1 MSLWGQKEVTTFMD
15 IPIDGPVVSFISE
28 LQKKGFKYTPEKNYQ
43 NTYALEGFFNGEWA
57 EIAVSANRNKVFS
70 VTVIIRVEGPENAKQ
85 KFNSLHAQMA
95 RNWKYF
101 NCQEPTIPFIAD
113 DVDIEH
119 EVRYKKKKFRA
130 SFFQVLT
137 NSAQVKVLKE
147 WKKSLGG
154 NPDNHSIGEK
164 DRELY
169 AFYGLSI
176 SLCHTFSITEKLEH
190 KNIEEM
196 DSLEIAKI
204 SEEYSKAADEIDK
217 DMEHPDF
224 NRRVVSIGLAHY
236 IFDLYGIF
244 LIYTNTYNTINDE
257 DL

>member
-28 LQKKGFKYTPEKNYQ
+28 LQKKGFKYTPENNYQ

-57 EIAVSANRNKVFS
+57 EIAVSANRNKVLS
-70 VTVIIRVEGPENAKQ
+70 VGVIMRVEGAEHAKL
-85 KFNSLHAQMA
+85 KFNNLHAQMA
-95 RNWKYF
+95 RNWKYL
-101 NCQEPTIPFIAD
+101 NCQEPTVPFIAD

-119 EVRYKKKKFRA
+119 ELRYKKTDFRA

-137 NSAQVKVLKE
+137 NSAQVKALKE
-147 WKKSLGG
+147 WKISLGS
-154 NPDNHSIGEK
+154 NPDNHSIEEK

-169 AFYGLSI
+169 AFYTLSI
-176 SLCHTFSITEKLEH
+176 NYRHTSPITEKLKH

-196 DSLEIAKI
+196 DSLESAKI
-204 SEEYSKAADEIDK
+204 LEEYSKAADEINK

-224 NRRVVSIGLAHY
+224 NRRVVSISLAHY
-236 IFDLYGIF
+236 IANLYPIF

>member
-43 NTYALEGFFNGEWA
+43 NMYVLEGVFNGQWA
-57 EIAVSANRNKVFS
+57 QIAVSANRNKVRG
-70 VTVIIRVEGPENAKQ
+70 VGVIINVEGAEYAKL

-95 RNWKYF
+95 RSWKYL
-101 NCQEPTIPFIAD
+101 NCQEPNVPFIAD

-119 EVRYKKKKFRA
+119 EVRYKKRDFKA

-154 NPDNHSIGEK
+154 NPDNHSIEEK

-169 AFYGLSI
+169 AFYTLTI
-176 SLCHTFSITEKLEH
+176 SLCHTSSITEKLEH

-196 DSLEIAKI
+196 DSLESAKI
-204 SEEYSKAADEIDK
+204 WEEYSKAADEIDK

-224 NRRVVSIGLAHY
+224 NRRVVSIGLYHNIA
-236 IFDLYGIF
+236 DLYGVF
-244 LIYTNTYNTINDE
+244 LLYKNTYNTINDE

>member
-1 MSLWGQKEVTTFMD
+1 
-15 IPIDGPVVSFISE
+15 
-28 LQKKGFKYTPEKNYQ
+28 
-43 NTYALEGFFNGEWA
+43 
-57 EIAVSANRNKVFS
+57 
-70 VTVIIRVEGPENAKQ
+70 
-85 KFNSLHAQMA
+85 MA

-101 NCQEPTIPFIAD
+101 NCQEPTVPFIAD

-119 EVRYKKKKFRA
+119 EVRYKKNNFRA

-137 NSAQVKVLKE
+137 NSVQVKALKE
-147 WKKSLGG
+147 WKISLGG
-154 NPDNHSIGEK
+154 NPDNHSIEEK

-169 AFYGLSI
+169 AFYTLSI
-176 SLCHTFSITEKLEH
+176 NYCHTSPITEKLKH

-196 DSLEIAKI
+196 DSLESAKI
-204 SEEYSKAADEIDK
+204 WEEYSKAADEIDK

>member
-28 LQKKGFKYTPEKNYQ
+28 LQKKGFKYTPENNYKN
-43 NTYALEGFFNGEWA
+43 AHMLEGVFNGQWA
-57 EIAVSANRNKVFS
+57 QIAVLADRNKVLS
-70 VTVIIRVEGPENAKQ
+70 VGVIINVEGAEHAKL

-101 NCQEPTIPFIAD
+101 NCQEPTVPFIAD

-119 EVRYKKKKFRA
+119 ELRYKKTEFRA
-130 SFFQVLT
+130 IFFQVLT
-137 NSAQVKVLKE
+137 NSAQVKALKE
-147 WKKSLGG
+147 WKKSLGS
-154 NPDNHSIGEK
+154 NPDNHSIKEK

-169 AFYGLSI
+169 AFYSLAI
-176 SLCHTFSITEKLEH
+176 SLCHTSPITEKYKH

-196 DSLEIAKI
+196 DSLESAKI
-204 SEEYSKAADEIDK
+204 WEEYSKAADEINK

-224 NRRVVSIGLAHY
+224 DRRIVLISLYHHIANHY
-236 IFDLYGIF
+236 VIHL
-244 LIYTNTYNTINDE
+244 LYTNACNTINNE

>member
-28 LQKKGFKYTPEKNYQ
+28 LQKKGFKYTPENNYKN
-43 NTYALEGFFNGEWA
+43 AHMLEGVFNGQWA
-57 EIAVSANRNKVFS
+57 HIAVLADRNKVHG
-70 VTVIIRVEGPENAKQ
+70 VGVIINVEGAEYAKL

-95 RNWKYF
+95 RNWKYL
-101 NCQEPTIPFIAD
+101 NCQEPTVPFIAD

-119 EVRYKKKKFRA
+119 ELRYKKTEFKA

-137 NSAQVKVLKE
+137 NSAQVKALKE
-147 WKKSLGG
+147 WKISLGS

-176 SLCHTFSITEKLEH
+176 SLCHTSSITEKLEH

-196 DSLEIAKI
+196 DSLESAKI
-204 SEEYSKAADEIDK
+204 WEEYSKAADEIDK

-224 NRRVVSIGLAHY
+224 NRRIVSISLYHQIAD
-236 IFDLYGIF
+236 IYGIHM
-244 LIYTNTYNTINDE
+244 LYTNACNTINDE